1 MHQVVVV
8 VVEVGVVVVKG
19 WVVQVGVS
27 VVVDVVCVQGW
38 QAVAQWA
45 LLWGACQG
53 VQQMV
58 VGCGQQRK

>member
-27 VVVDVVCVQGW
+27 VVVDVVFRRLGQCERGAERDVLPLCVSRP
-38 QAVAQWA
+38 V
-45 LLWGACQG
+45 
-53 VQQMV
+53 
-58 VGCGQQRK
+58 